1 MTHDSFLAKV
11 DSQKNSFSVVSFLR
25 PWGLPLV
32 DVGFFQVDAP
42 TSWSKAH
49 PEKKG
54 GGGHPNSQPTN
65 QQTNQP
71 TQPTNQPTK
80 PNRPTENPTT
90 HQPKKPSIPRC
101 RRSPPLGPD
110 VRGPIRGN
118 PRATGATLAAKRE
131 SSHTVKVGRP
141 GYRLRMGFV

>member
-49 PEKKG
+49 PEKEG
-54 GGGHPNSQPTN
+54 GGGHPQLPKNPPTNQPTN
-65 QQTNQP
+65 PPNP
-71 TQPTNQPTK
+71 TQPTNQTQPTHRK
-80 PNRPTENPTT
+80 PFQPTEN
-90 HQPKKPSIPRC
+90 HPSQDAGGHGR
-101 RRSPPLGPD
+101 LGL
-110 VRGPIRGN
+110 
-118 PRATGATLAAKRE
+118 T
-131 SSHTVKVGRP
+131 
-141 GYRLRMGFV
+141 